1 MFIKVRKSS
10 VKFVKNAPTT
20 MGAYIFLVPKTAKLA
35 AIRGTHTS
43 LLASCSF
50 LGTSPLGGMQ
60 RMSMQCQNTRAPT
73 VFNGHDKQ

>member
-50 LGTSPLGGMQ
+50 LGTSPLVAP
-60 RMSMQCQNTRAPT
+60 QCDQSNPLS
-73 VFNGHDKQ
+73 V